1 MKEVFRPPR
10 VLLSADFDFQPP
22 RAQRSGSTLGTVV
35 THLRGSI
42 VVSISASHA
51 EDPGSIPGCGV
62 LTPSAKDADYQALGK
77 ACLPA
82 LLICNHFPPFLVFP
96 PTCLSDLHLLP
107 VPASPDLLLPLP
119 FSHNASHLLPP
130 SAPLTCFADLRLLR
144 AAPIC
149 APYLPPLAAPPT
161 FLFCLQPSP
170 ASPFR
175 ADPEV

>member
-42 VVSISASHA
+42 VVSISACHA

-82 LLICNHFPPFLVFP
+82 LLICNHFLPFLFF
-96 PTCLSDLHLLP
+96 LLP
-107 VPASPDLLLPLP
+107 ASQICTSYL
-119 FSHNASHLLPP
+119 FLLPP
-130 SAPLTCFADLRLLR
+130 IFSFPFLSPTTLPTCFPHLRL
-144 AAPIC
+144 
-149 APYLPPLAAPPT
+149 
-161 FLFCLQPSP
+161 
-170 ASPFR
+170 
-175 ADPEV
+175 